1 MVKEVD
7 GEFPVR
13 ADVLKD
19 SWEIAKKKKL
29 IDSIPTDFNGT
40 PLYEERLLT
49 EEEEALFWEILE
61 HSKLYAYSTMLEDI
75 VQEEVIQYFE
85 GKITAQDAAKL
96 IQNRVQLY
104 LDEGK

>member
-1 MVKEVD
+1 MGDCKE
-7 GEFPVR
+7 
-13 ADVLKD
+13 
-19 SWEIAKKKKL
+19 KKL
-29 IDSIPTDFNGT
+29 IDSIPTDFNGK